1 VEGDAYKLWGGEEEE
16 EEGSDN
22 ETETKNQMREK
33 KMRE

>member
-1 VEGDAYKLWGGEEEE
+1 VEGDAYKLWGGEE